1 MPISNQP
8 VVSVVISTYNAF
20 ALLRECLKALRFQS
34 ALAKL
39 EIIVMDSGSEQAEQ
53 EVCRQEAG
61 HFPRFTYERTERESL
76 YAAWNRGLVKARGQ
90 YFVNVNTDDA
100 LAPDALECFVR
111 AMDEDSDAA
120 LAYADC
126 VWSPTPNASYP
137 WPDSWKRV
145 RYEPYA
151 GEMALFYC
159 FTSCTQFWRTSAL
172 KSLGGFDPS
181 LRAVGDYEALCRM
194 VYKGMRAVH
203 IPRILSAF
211 YQNPH
216 GLSQKSPAANEEFL
230 RVRGRFRDQVD
241 LSKIFP
247 VDAADTRSRRGAHL
261 SLAMRAL
268 DPRIPWHETPHPDVD
283 YATRNL
289 QDAANHSKPLRSMLL
304 RWTASMLPT
313 GHQGSIL
320 CKKISQL
327 LLSRFGLLL
336 LHGKRP
342 PRAF

>member
-1 MPISNQP
+1 MDPRIT
-8 VVSVVISTYNAF
+8 VVISTFNSDTW
-20 ALLRECLKALRFQS
+20 LRECLEQLCKQTAIDLC
-34 ALAKL
+34 
-39 EIIVMDSGSEQAEQ
+39 EVVVIDSGSDKDEAV
-53 EVCRQEAG
+53 VCRELSPK
-61 HFPRFTYERTERESL
+61 FPNLIYDRTDRETL
-76 YAAWNRGLVKARGQ
+76 YAAWNRGLSRARGQ

-100 LAPDALECFVR
+100 LAPDSLECFVE
-111 AMDEDSDAA
+111 AMEKESAAA

-126 VWSPTPNASYP
+126 VWSPLPNASHP
-137 WPDSWKRV
+137 WPDTWKHV
-145 RYEPYA
+145 RYESYA
-151 GEMALFYC
+151 AEAALFYS
-159 FTSCTQFWRTSAL
+159 FTSCTQFWRVSAL
-172 KSLGGFDPS
+172 RTLGGFDPS

-194 VYKGMRAVH
+194 VNKGMRAVH

-216 GLSQKSPAANEEFL
+216 GLSQKSTAANAEFL
-230 RVRGRFRDQVD
+230 RVRVRFRDQVD

-268 DPRIPWHETPHPDVD
+268 DPRIPWHETPHADVD

-304 RWTASMLPT
+304 RWTASMLAR

-336 LHGKRP
+336 LHGKRL

>member
-1 MPISNQP
+1 MTPLISI
-8 VVSVVISTYNAF
+8 VISSCNSEE
-20 ALLRECLKALRFQS
+20 LLRVALDQLLNQS
-34 ALAKL
+34 LINDC
-39 EIIVMDSGSEQAEQ
+39 EIIVIDSGSVQNEQS
-53 EVCRQEAG
+53 VCKEFSNSFRNLN
-61 HFPRFTYERTERESL
+61 YERTPNEFL
-76 YAAWNRGLVKARGQ
+76 YKAWNRGLAKARGQ

-100 LAPDALECFVR
+100 LAPDAIECFVR
-111 AMDEDSDAA
+111 ALEEKSCAA

-126 VWSPTPNASYP
+126 VWSPVPNAPYP
-137 WPDSWKRV
+137 WPDSWKHV
-145 RYEPYA
+145 RYKPCAAE
-151 GEMALFYC
+151 EVIFYC

-194 VYKGMRAVH
+194 VNKGMRAVH
-203 IPRILSAF
+203 IPRIL

-216 GLSQKSPAANEEFL
+216 GLSQKSTAANEEFL

-289 QDAANHSKPLRSMLL
+289 HDAANHSKPLRSMLL
-304 RWTASMLPT
+304 RWTASMLAR

-336 LHGKRP
+336 LHGKRLP
-342 PRAF
+342 HAF